1 MGGIVAAMTGMAGC
15 NWRRPFDQTGTET
28 PEVTPTRGDTDPEL
42 QAALDGLVVPIAPGV
57 GSGDAVDPATTS
69 TPVADAKAAVD
80 DVGEKEGFG
89 AVLLPPTTI
98 QEAEPVVPSEFMEFV
113 GWGANTST
121 VEFTDREADGFR
133 ITHLK
138 EGKFVRLDGF
148 TISGSDRNER
158 TGGSAIHFINDSG
171 VSPKQFNIGNI
182 AFRGWIDPVVHCELG
197 SPFDSTWRHLDF
209 GYDANNG
216 REIVLGRRQS
226 LLGTQI
232 GYIGAGNATEDTV
245 FWTDFA
251 GAKVKIGFLNIGGSA
266 GQAVR
271 IKTGANGHVH
281 IGGINFESTLSTD
294 KPVVSLQG
302 EASTRLDYVQNTNSE
317 ARSMVQ
323 LKFKNGNNIIGP
335 LRNNGSLRVGKVEIR
350 ADAASPSY
358 YFGSSTDVSVA
369 PDVSGNIWAFGDMKR
384 VGAET
389 SSVAANPL
397 GAVDTY
403 SNVSADDLSFGE
415 FAVDTNYADTGSV
428 ALLYKDEDGTL
439 HRWDADTLGTSV

>member
-1 MGGIVAAMTGMAGC
+1 MGGMVAAMAGIAGC
-15 NWRRPFDQTGTET
+15 NWRRPIDRTDSET
-28 PEVTPTRGDTDPEL
+28 PEITPIGNTDPEM

-57 GSGDAVDPATTS
+57 GSGDAVDPDTTA
-69 TPVADAKAAVD
+69 TPVADAKAKVD
-80 DVGEKEGFG
+80 DAGQKEGFG
-89 AVLLPPTTI
+89 AVLLPPTTV
-98 QEAEPVVPSEFMEFV
+98 QEERPVVPSEFMEFI

-121 VEFTDREADGFR
+121 VEFTDLESDGFR

-148 TISGSDRNER
+148 TISGTDRNER

-171 VSPKQFNIGNI
+171 VHPKQFNIGNI
-182 AFRGWIDPVVHCELG
+182 ALRGWVDPVIHCEMG

-216 REIVLGRRQS
+216 REIVLGREQS
-226 LLGTQI
+226 LLGTHI

-251 GAKVKIGFLNIGGSA
+251 GAKINIGFINIGGSA
-266 GQAVR
+266 GQAAR
-271 IKTGANGHVH
+271 IKSGVNGHVH

-323 LKFKNGNNIIGP
+323 LNFKNGNNIIGP

-350 ADAASPSY
+350 SDAASPSY
-358 YFGSSTDVSVA
+358 YFGSSTDVAVES
-369 PDVSGNIWAFGDMKR
+369 DVSSDIWAFGDMKR

-389 SSVAANPL
+389 ANSVAANPL
-397 GAVDTY
+397 NAVDTY
-403 SNVSADDLSFGE
+403 SNGSADDLSRGE

-428 ALLYKDEDGTL
+428 ALLYKDDEGTL
-439 HRWDADTLGTSV
+439 HRWDADTPGTSV